1 MRNTR
6 VSRGAVDPGSIG
18 RADISAIDR
27 RCRTYCS
34 RMIGIGVNTWVWTS
48 PFTTASVELIARAQA
63 YGFDSITIPV
73 EEPGAVDGEAVK
85 RALLETDL
93 RVHVAGAFGPT
104 RDLTHDDPRIREEC
118 LRYLGQTLELCERWG
133 AHLLVGPCYSAV
145 GKRRQVPDEQRKV
158 EWERAV
164 GGLRRAGEMAASHG
178 VVLAVEPLNRFETDL
193 VNTAKQLSRLLGD
206 VGHPAVKG
214 HLDTF
219 HMHIEEKNVHDAVR
233 SVAPQLV
240 YVDASESDR
249 GTPGTGQVDWRGLA
263 RALREIGYAGDCV
276 IESFTPECRTIA
288 AAAAIW
294 RPLAPSQDALARD
307 GLAFLRGLL
316 AA

>member
-1 MRNTR
+1 MYR
-6 VSRGAVDPGSIG
+6 PL
-18 RADISAIDR
+18 
-27 RCRTYCS
+27 
-34 RMIGIGVNTWVWTS
+34 MIGIGVNTWVWTS
-48 PFTTASVELIARAQA
+48 PFTAKSVELIARAQTF
-63 YGFDSITIPV
+63 GFDSITLPV
-73 EEPGAVDGEAVK
+73 EAPDAIDGAAVE
-85 RALLETDL
+85 RALRDTEL

-104 RDLTHDDPRIREEC
+104 RDLTHDDPRVREEC
-118 LRYLGQTLELCERWG
+118 LRYLGETLELCERWS
-133 AHLLVGPCYSAV
+133 ARLLVGPCYSAV

-164 GGLRRAGEMAASHG
+164 VGLRAAGELAASHG
-178 VVLAVEPLNRFETDL
+178 VTLAVEPLNRFETDL
-193 VNTAKQLSRLLGD
+193 VNTAAQLARLLRD

-219 HMHIEEKNVHDAVR
+219 HMHIEEKSVHDAVL

-263 RALREIGYAGDCV
+263 GALREIGYAGDCV

-307 GLAFLRGLL
+307 GLAFLRRLL
-316 AA
+316 AT